1 MVPPL
6 PDLSGNEVA
15 YEQRVMEVRVFFMWV
30 VTWVGIGVAMW
41 LLVANNRRST
51 ENEFRWER

>member
-6 PDLSGNEVA
+6 PDLSGNEVT
-15 YEQRVMEVRVFFMWV
+15 YEQRVMEVRAFFMWV

>member
-6 PDLSGNEVA
+6 PDLSGNEVTYA
-15 YEQRVMEVRVFFMWV
+15 QRVMEVRAFFMWV
-30 VTWVGIGVAMW
+30 VTWAGIGVAMW